1 MLRKL
6 RERIQTE
13 ESGFTLIELLVVIL
27 IIGILAAIALPA
39 FLGQQEK
46 GQDASAKSD
55 ARNLVSQVES
65 CFATEQTYVN
75 CDTTTALGAT
85 GLAYGT
91 GAGQVSVL
99 AGATANSGAS
109 AARDR
114 WPTPSRASSPYC
126 SLRISVVGASSLRWR
141 YSIPASARLFSS
153 RRAFAHGYSLPRT
166 PRRWRTSIISR
177 ASTLRSA
184 SKKASSVKP

>member
-39 FLGQQEK
+39 FLGQRSK

-65 CFATEQTYVN
+65 CYTNTEDYRSCTGGSTQLTN
-75 CDTTTALGAT
+75 T
-85 GLAYGT
+85 GLPLASGT
-91 GAGQVSVL
+91 GPPGSGSVGIDRLPAGP
-99 AGATANSGAS
+99 GT
-109 AARDR
+109 D
-114 WPTPSRASSPYC
+114 
-126 SLRISVVGASSLRWR
+126 
-141 YSIPASARLFSS
+141 
-153 RRAFAHGYSLPRT
+153 
-166 PRRWRTSIISR
+166 
-177 ASTLRSA
+177 
-184 SKKASSVKP
+184 